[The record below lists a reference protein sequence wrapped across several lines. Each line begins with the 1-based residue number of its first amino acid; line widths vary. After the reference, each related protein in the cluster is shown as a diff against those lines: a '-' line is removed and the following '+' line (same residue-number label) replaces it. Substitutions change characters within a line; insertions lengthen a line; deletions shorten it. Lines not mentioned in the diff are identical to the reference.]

1 MPLPEPFK
9 TNIETWQH
17 TKMICD
23 KLPESFSEKIYH
35 DPDFVPINK
44 HKTIYDIWQLDTLKA
59 AFKLI
64 SLGFQP
70 AVLNLADD
78 FYAGGCVSTG
88 SCAQEE
94 SLFRS
99 TTLSKHLNQ
108 RSYPIK
114 DNELLYSKNVVV
126 FKGSAEEKYKPL
138 DKIYKVDVITCP
150 GIRHPNLTED
160 DHMYPEDLARL
171 KIKIENIFQSAYK
184 NNVNSIILGALGCG
198 AWKNNPE
205 DVAQVFKEVIQKYDG
220 LFKYIVFAILPPG
233 MIELFAPNSKT
244 IRKNNYETFK
254 NVLSDIITTSHD
266 DPPQPPI

>member
-1 MPLPEPFK
+1 MQLPEPFK

-17 TKMICD
+17 TKAICD
-23 KLPESFSEKIYH
+23 KLPESVSEKLYH
-35 DPDFVPINK
+35 DPDFVPVYK
-44 HKTIYDIWQLDTLKA
+44 DKTIYDIWQLDTLKA
-59 AFKLI
+59 AYKLI

-78 FYAGGCVSTG
+78 SWPGGCVSTG

-138 DKIYKVDVITCP
+138 DKIFKVDVITCP

-184 NNVNSIILGALGCG
+184 NNVNSLYQVLL
-198 AWKNNPE
+198 
-205 DVAQVFKEVIQKYDG
+205 DVGHGSAHQT
-220 LFKYIVFAILPPG
+220 
-233 MIELFAPNSKT
+233 M
-244 IRKNNYETFK
+244 
-254 NVLSDIITTSHD
+254 
-266 DPPQPPI
+266 